1 VTVRNPYRPAVVEDV
16 RASATEG
23 VVFDMG
29 GILHPSPFEVLPDI
43 ASARGWPLDIL
54 PRGPFD
60 PDGDE
65 AYGRVDRGEIR
76 EPDYWRAV
84 SVRLAER
91 GLAFDVH
98 DVVDWTGKD
107 RIEVVDA
114 IRQLGRRYRLGLLTN
129 DATDWLGPGWR
140 ETWFLRDAFSVVVD
154 AAEEGM
160 RKPAPG
166 IYLRCAERLGLAP
179 GRIVFIDDLTVNV
192 EGARAVGMQAFW
204 FDVTDAH
211 GSVARL
217 LELLLPGEFEA
228 LPGRTREAD

>member
-1 VTVRNPYRPAVVEDV
+1 VSVPNPYRPAVVEDV
-16 RASATEG
+16 RPSAVKG

-29 GILHPSPFEVLPDI
+29 GILHPSPFEVLPGI
-43 ASARGWPLDIL
+43 ASARGWPLDVF

-65 AYGRVDRGEIR
+65 DYGRVDRGEIR
-76 EPDYWRAV
+76 EPEYWRAV
-84 SVRLAER
+84 SERLAER

-98 DVVDWTGKD
+98 EVVDWTGRD
-107 RIEVVDA
+107 RVEVIDA
-114 IRQLGRRYRLGLLTN
+114 IRRLGRRYRMGLLTN

-140 ETWFLRDAFSVVVD
+140 ETWFLRDAFSVIVD

-179 GRIVFIDDLTVNV
+179 ERIVFIDDLTVNV

-204 FDVTDAH
+204 FDVTDAP
-211 GSVARL
+211 GSVDRL
-217 LELLLPGEFEA
+217 LELLLPEGIEA
-228 LPGRTREAD
+228 APDRAKEG